1 MWLSSYQ
8 FMPIWGPVFL
18 VKAED
23 NVEKIVI
30 ADPVFTKIVIF
41 LH

>member
-1 MWLSSYQ
+1 
-8 FMPIWGPVFL
+8 MPIWGPAFL

-30 ADPVFTKIVIF
+30 ADPVFHQNCDFSALEIQSTT
-41 LH
+41 